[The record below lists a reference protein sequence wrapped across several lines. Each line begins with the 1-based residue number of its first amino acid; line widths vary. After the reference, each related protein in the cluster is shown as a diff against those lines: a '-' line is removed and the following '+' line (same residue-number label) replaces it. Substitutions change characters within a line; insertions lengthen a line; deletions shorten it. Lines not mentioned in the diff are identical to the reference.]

1 MATVIKTFKV
11 DKQEYK
17 VLEHEPFGLI
27 RTKWY
32 SVLTPENA
40 FGYTDTFLLAYTTSG
55 EPYVYPLHR
64 WHPKRVHNAC
74 LKHLVKVTIL
84 ENAKQLNER
93 Q

>member
-17 VLEHEPFGLI
+17 VMEHEPWGLI

-32 SVLTPENA
+32 SVLTPENS

-55 EPYVYPLHR
+55 EAYVYPLHR
-64 WHPKRVHNAC
+64 GHPKRVHDAC
-74 LKHLVKVTIL
+74 LKYLVRATII
-84 ENAKQLNER
+84 ENDKQLNKR
-93 Q
+93 K